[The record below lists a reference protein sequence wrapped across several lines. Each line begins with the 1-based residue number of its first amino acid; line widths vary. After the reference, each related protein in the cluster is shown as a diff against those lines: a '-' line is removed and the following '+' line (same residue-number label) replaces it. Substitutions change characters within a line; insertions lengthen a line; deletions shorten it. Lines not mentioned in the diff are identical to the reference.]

1 MTPWDTQTE
10 HIHSDADAYPTVS
23 ANDNGGQNRQAI
35 LTMAFNLAQITSPQ
49 NGNNPQP
56 GDPCQ
61 TLDTDS
67 RASVVYAL
75 QSDGS
80 TSINSHGNGWQDDGS
95 AYTLNLMDRQSVVCL

>member
-1 MTPWDTQTE
+1 MNQTTYL
-10 HIHSDADAYPTVS
+10 AA
-23 ANDNGGQNRQAI
+23 
-35 LTMAFNLAQITSPQ
+35 MAFNPAQITSPQ

-95 AYTLNLMDRQSVVCL
+95 ALCASDWKGVGNQYVTDGKVVCQPTS